1 MYDGGPYRITQGGYA
16 IFDLRA
22 GYQVD
27 SHWRV
32 ALRVNNVFDKVYYE
46 SIGEP
51 LGANWYGE
59 PRNFSVRIDG
69 NF

>member
-1 MYDGGPYRITQGGYA
+1 L
-16 IFDLRA
+16 DLRA

-46 SIGEP
+46 SIGDP
-51 LGANWYGE
+51 TGNNWYGE
-59 PRNFSVRIDG
+59 PRNFLVRIDG